1 MPGKHINDRQFRQYM
16 SSRKEGETQAT
27 SALQAGFSERTARRI
42 DESPILPSQARASPR
57 QYRTR
62 RDPFEE
68 VWHQDLLPLLRQ
80 VPGIQAT
87 TLLEELQRL
96 HPGQFPDHLLRSLQR
111 RVAHWRATEGPDRD
125 LIFRQ
130 NHPPGRQALSDFTD
144 ASSFA
149 VTLAGQPFA
158 HRLYHFWLAY
168 SGWQYVKAIQGGESF
183 TALAEGLQEALWQ
196 LGGAPAEHRTDR
208 LSAAYKNLTAHDDAA
223 AGYAALCQHYG
234 MEPTRN
240 NAGVSHE
247 NGSVEAAHGHLKRGL
262 QEALLLRGSCDFV
275 DLAGYQA
282 FLQDFIARKNARRR
296 EAVAVELPALR
307 PLPRHRT
314 TDFSTETVSVTTTG
328 TIRVRGVLY
337 TVPSR
342 LVGCRLKVHVYDNR
356 LVCFLGPTEVLT
368 LLRACNPS
376 TGRARVVDYR
386 HLIGALI
393 RKPQAFRNSV
403 FREDLFPRSA
413 FRRAWDVLD
422 ASLDPRKACRVYVGL
437 LHLAAEHACEAC
449 LAERL
454 DQLVDAGVVP
464 DLEVLRSEFATPAS
478 SPSMP
483 VITIPLP
490 DPAVYDALL
499 TEPVTILIEDA
510 P

>member
-1 MPGKHINDRQFRQYM
+1 MAGKHINDRQFRRYM
-16 SSRKEGETQAT
+16 SSRKEGQTQAT
-27 SALQAGFSERTARRI
+27 SASQAGFSERTGRRI
-42 DESPILPSQARASPR
+42 DEIPIPPSQARATPR

-68 VWHQDLLPLLRQ
+68 VWQQDLVPLLRQ

-96 HPGQFPDHLLRSLQR
+96 HPDRFPDRLLRSLQR
-111 RVAHWRATEGPDRD
+111 RVAHWRAIEGPDRD

-130 NHPPGRQALSDFTD
+130 NHPPGRHALSDFTD
-144 ASSFA
+144 AGNLG
-149 VTLAGQPFA
+149 VTLAGQSFP
-158 HRLYHFWLAY
+158 HRLYHFWMAY

-262 QEALLLRGSCDFV
+262 QEALLLRGSCDFAE
-275 DLAGYQA
+275 LAGYQA

-296 EAVAVELPALR
+296 EAVAAEVKALR
-307 PLPRHRT
+307 SLPRHRT
-314 TDFSTETVSVTTTG
+314 TDFSSETVSVTTTG

-342 LVGCRLKVHVYDNR
+342 LVGCRLKVHIYDNR
-356 LVCFLGPTEVLT
+356 LLCFLGPTEVLT
-368 LLRACNPS
+368 LPRTYNPS

-393 RKPQAFRNSV
+393 RKPQAFRNSI

-413 FRRAWDVLD
+413 FRRAWEVLD
-422 ASLDPRKACRVYVGL
+422 ANLEPRKACRVYVGL
-437 LHLAAEHACEAC
+437 LHLAAEHACEAR

-454 DQLVDAGVVP
+454 DQLVDDGAVP
-464 DLEVLRSEFATPAS
+464 DLEALRAEFTSLTRSTSA
-478 SPSMP
+478 P
-483 VITIPLP
+483 VITIPPP

-499 TEPVTILIEDA
+499 TDPSTTLTEDV